1 MVKNGQKHHRESYY
15 VINGVAKSRKEN
27 TFILP
32 HGIKISQTSWSMFF
46 FFDRY
51 AHFIHTFT
59 LSSFVL
65 CVPHLSVTQ
74 MLLLSSRH
82 PSLPRIYL
90 SCLLSLPA
98 ITPFFT
104 SSLIR
109 SLTSSLLHTP
119 APQSISSPLKT
130 SSIIFQWS
138 NPRVSF
144 SARNLTGR
152 QTERKKER
160 NEPRK
165 DTADSSL
172 RWAEVSCVLFK
183 LKTERDQNQNI
194 CAITCNIPRR
204 NTTSPEAS
212 VYVNLHIDKHG
223 AKPWDVPSKKNNS
236 FIIWSWTIPQCVI
249 DNVLYHANRQ
259 TNRKATN
266 PEACLPT
273 SVKTD
278 NKHPEVHFTGFLR
291 YSASSHCFP
300 IQGENNQIIRLF
312 LNFSKPSRAFFQ
324 PNIPHTPTI
333 QRQAA
338 FGPGSGGPAHCSS
351 RTCGR

>member
-172 RWAEVSCVLFK
+172 R
-183 LKTERDQNQNI
+183 
-194 CAITCNIPRR
+194 
-204 NTTSPEAS
+204 
-212 VYVNLHIDKHG
+212 
-223 AKPWDVPSKKNNS
+223 
-236 FIIWSWTIPQCVI
+236 
-249 DNVLYHANRQ
+249 
-259 TNRKATN
+259 
-266 PEACLPT
+266 
-273 SVKTD
+273 
-278 NKHPEVHFTGFLR
+278 
-291 YSASSHCFP
+291 
-300 IQGENNQIIRLF
+300 
-312 LNFSKPSRAFFQ
+312 
-324 PNIPHTPTI
+324 
-333 QRQAA
+333 
-338 FGPGSGGPAHCSS
+338 
-351 RTCGR
+351 